1 MRPADRGTPPG
12 SDLSPCPLHRGVRPA
27 GPGAGEGARP
37 AAGVP
42 GRGRGVEI
50 RPMMSWML
58 HQAWGEV
65 AAGGGAAGIM
75 SPLPSAPR
83 PPGPHALVGSKG
95 RCLRGFL
102 HHRDPWAPPRD
113 SLWPGSLSCWRCGP
127 WTAGE
132 WRTPPLPCAEA
143 RVCARVCAGVG
154 GALSAPSVLKT
165 PASPEPEFRRWFS
178 SPVYTKGRWISPHTS
193 QPRSSEDL
201 CTPKALQCPQS
212 PFTLSPSQKP
222 FLIFLSGFIASL
234 HCS

>member
-1 MRPADRGTPPG
+1 MRPAHPGTPPG
-12 SDLSPCPLHRGVRPA
+12 SDLSPCPLHLDARPA

-65 AAGGGAAGIM
+65 AAGGGAARIM

-95 RCLRGFL
+95 RCERDFL
-102 HHRDPWAPPRD
+102 HHRDPKAPLRD
-113 SLWPGSLSCWRCGP
+113 SLWPGSPSWRCGP
-127 WTAGE
+127 WSAGE

-143 RVCARVCAGVG
+143 RVCARVCAGVWG
-154 GALSAPSVLKT
+154 GAV
-165 PASPEPEFRRWFS
+165 SP
-178 SPVYTKGRWISPHTS
+178 
-193 QPRSSEDL
+193 
-201 CTPKALQCPQS
+201 
-212 PFTLSPSQKP
+212 LSP
-222 FLIFLSGFIASL
+222 
-234 HCS
+234 